1 MAKTKNKEKSNKKVR
16 NKVFRVLRIIK
27 NVLLSVIIVFLSIV
41 LIVSVISRITGNPPS
56 LFGFSLYRVSSG
68 SMRPELEVKDIILVR
83 SCDGED
89 VEKGDIISY
98 VPETGEMKGNI
109 VTHRVEKA
117 PYKVGDEY
125 WLVTKGDAN
134 EISDAP
140 IRADQVKGKLI
151 AELPFLKLMFDFFA
165 TPWGLLALIALIILA
180 FFNEILVF
188 VKSVFGIGTE
198 PEHKESVDDL
208 IKRYQSEGQE
218 KQLKD
223 AADAAENGAEES
235 AGEVAEESSKDAAE
249 EPLEEIEAEKAESE
263 VLPEESG
270 ETDEKEQEETQSEE

>member
-1 MAKTKNKEKSNKKVR
+1 MAKTKKEKTNKKGR
-16 NKVFRVLRIIK
+16 NKVLRVLRIIK

-109 VTHRVEKA
+109 VTHRVEKT

-151 AELPFLKLMFDFFA
+151 AELPFLKVMFDFFA

-218 KQLKD
+218 KQLTD
-223 AADAAENGAEES
+223 AAEAAESAENGAEEC
-235 AGEVAEESSKDAAE
+235 AGEVAEE
-249 EPLEEIEAEKAESE
+249 PLEDEAEAEKAESE

>member
-1 MAKTKNKEKSNKKVR
+1 M
-16 NKVFRVLRIIK
+16 
-27 NVLLSVIIVFLSIV
+27 
-41 LIVSVISRITGNPPS
+41 
-56 LFGFSLYRVSSG
+56 
-68 SMRPELEVKDIILVR
+68 
-83 SCDGED
+83 
-89 VEKGDIISY
+89 
-98 VPETGEMKGNI
+98 
-109 VTHRVEKA
+109 
-117 PYKVGDEY
+117 GDEY

-151 AELPFLKLMFDFFA
+151 AELPFLKVMFDFFA

-218 KQLKD
+218 KQLTD
-223 AADAAENGAEES
+223 AAEAAESAENGAEES
-235 AGEVAEESSKDAAE
+235 AGEVAEE
-249 EPLEEIEAEKAESE
+249 PLEDEAEAEKAESE

>member
-1 MAKTKNKEKSNKKVR
+1 MKFLNKKENKPV
-16 NKVFRVLRIIK
+16 NPKKQKVFHILRIIK
-27 NVLLSVIIVFLSIV
+27 NVVLTLVIVVLVAV
-41 LIVSVISRITGNPPS
+41 LILSMFSRITGNPPS

-151 AELPFLKLMFDFFA
+151 AELPFLKVMFDFFA

-223 AADAAENGAEES
+223 AAESAEDGAEES
-235 AGEVAEESSKDAAE
+235 ADEAAE
-249 EPLEEIEAEKAESE
+249 EPLEDEAEAEKAEAE

>member
-1 MAKTKNKEKSNKKVR
+1 MAKTKKEITNKKGR

-27 NVLLSVIIVFLSIV
+27 NVLLTVIIVFLSIV

-218 KQLKD
+218 KQLTD
-223 AADAAENGAEES
+223 AAESAENGAEES
-235 AGEVAEESSKDAAE
+235 AGDVAEESAGEVAE
-249 EPLEEIEAEKAESE
+249 EPLEEIEAEKAEAE

>member
-1 MAKTKNKEKSNKKVR
+1 MVVTSRCYRDTEKI
-16 NKVFRVLRIIK
+16 LITHRIIG
-27 NVLLSVIIVFLSIV
+27 
-41 LIVSVISRITGNPPS
+41 ITES
-56 LFGFSLYRVSSG
+56 GF
-68 SMRPELEVKDIILVR
+68 I
-83 SCDGED
+83 
-89 VEKGDIISY
+89 
-98 VPETGEMKGNI
+98 
-109 VTHRVEKA
+109 
-117 PYKVGDEY
+117 
-125 WLVTKGDAN
+125 TKGDAN

-151 AELPFLKLMFDFFA
+151 TELPFLKVMFDFFA

-208 IKRYQSEGQE
+208 IKRYQSEGQD

-223 AADAAENGAEES
+223 AAESAEDGAEES
-235 AGEVAEESSKDAAE
+235 ADEAAE
-249 EPLEEIEAEKAESE
+249 EPLEEEAEAEKAEAE

>member
-1 MAKTKNKEKSNKKVR
+1 MKFLNKKENKPV
-16 NKVFRVLRIIK
+16 NPKKQKVFHILRIIK
-27 NVLLSVIIVFLSIV
+27 NVVLTLVIVVLVAV
-41 LIVSVISRITGNPPS
+41 LILSMFSRITGNPPS

-151 AELPFLKLMFDFFA
+151 AELPFLKVMFDFFA

-223 AADAAENGAEES
+223 AAESAEDGAEES
-235 AGEVAEESSKDAAE
+235 ADEAAE
-249 EPLEEIEAEKAESE
+249 EPLEEIEAEKAEAE